1 MTFIYIGII
10 TTIMLGSVAAIAVMT
25 KELIAVNKEVAFY
38 RKKA

>member
-10 TTIMLGSVAAIAVMT
+10 ITIMLGSIAAIAVMT
-25 KELIAVNKEVAFY
+25 KELIAVNKEIAFY